1 MEMNEVLQKLPQHL
15 MSLVIEQ
22 PYNAYTSR
30 DHAVWRYVMRQNVR
44 FLGKVAHGSY
54 VEGLKKTGISID
66 TIPHMYGMN
75 RILKEI
81 GWAAVAVDGFIPP
94 SAFMEFQA
102 YNVLVIAAD
111 IRPVN
116 QIEYTPAPDIIHE
129 AAGHAPIIAD
139 SEYAEYLKFFGQIGS
154 KAFAS
159 VRDNDI
165 YEAVRH
171 LSILKSDPYSSDEE
185 IETAERNLAEIDAS
199 MGEPSEMS
207 QIRNLHWW
215 TVEYGLIGDLNA
227 PKIYGAGLLSSIGE
241 SHNCLLPHVK
251 KLPYSI
257 EAAKYNFDITTQQ
270 PQLFVTPD
278 FNHLSEVLNQ
288 FADAMALRQG
298 GMEAVAKAQ
307 NSGATGTV
315 VLDSGIQISGTF
327 NNCIFNQDEVV
338 YLRTNSPSALAFSDT
353 ELPGHGKTFH
363 HEGYGTP
370 VGRIVNSSKPLH
382 LLSAVELAELGIEEG
397 KDIQIEF
404 TSGVVVKGHLI
415 STRKSK
421 GINLVFTFHNC
432 TVTYH
437 DEILFDP
444 TWGRYDMAIG
454 QKVISAF
461 PGPADPH
468 AFQLSFKAPAE
479 TTHKIIHSAND
490 LLVYSLYQKVR
501 DLREMESRGKLLNIS
516 ALSDIWEQL
525 KTNYPGEWLLML
537 ELLEL
542 LNSKVTNKVLADEIL
557 TELNT
562 LKETDTTIT
571 KLITDGLQLLDSP
584 IPVKETI

>member
-44 FLGKVAHGSY
+44 FLGKVAHDSY

-111 IRPVN
+111 IRTVN

-129 AAGHAPIIAD
+129 AAGHAPIIAN

-159 VRDNDI
+159 IRDNDL

-185 IETAERNLAEIDAS
+185 IDTAERNLTEIDAS

-207 QIRNLHWW
+207 LIRNLHWW
-215 TVEYGLIGDLNA
+215 TVEYGLIGELNA

-251 KLPYSI
+251 KLPYTI

-270 PQLFVTPD
+270 PQLFVTPS
-278 FNHLSEVLNQ
+278 FSHLSEVLNQ
-288 FADAMALRQG
+288 FADTKALRKG
-298 GMEAVAKAQ
+298 GKEAVNKAQ
-307 NSGATGTV
+307 NSGTTGTV

-327 NNCIFNQDEVV
+327 NNCIFNQEEVV
-338 YLRTNSPSALAFSDT
+338 YLRTISPSALAFGDT
-353 ELPGHGKTFH
+353 ELPGHGKAFH
-363 HEGYGTP
+363 FEGFGTP
-370 VGRIVNSSKPLH
+370 VGSIVNSTKPLH
-382 LLSAVELAELGIEEG
+382 LLSTAELGDLNIEEG
-397 KDIQIEF
+397 KNIHIEF
-404 TSGVVVKGHLI
+404 TSGVIVKGHLL

-432 TVTYH
+432 TVTYR
-437 DEILFDP
+437 DKILFEP

-454 QKVISAF
+454 QEVISAF
-461 PGPADPH
+461 PGPADPL
-468 AFQLSFKAPAE
+468 AFQLSYKAPAE
-479 TTHKIIHSAND
+479 TTHRIIHSAKD

-501 DLREMESRGKLLNIS
+501 DLREMETNTETIS
-516 ALSDIWEQL
+516 INALSDIWKQV
-525 KTNYPGEWLLML
+525 KTDYHGEWLLML

-542 LNSKVTNKVLADEIL
+542 FNNKVNNRVLADEIL
-557 TELNT
+557 TKLNK
-562 LKETDTTIT
+562 LKEADTTIT
-571 KLITDGLQLLDSP
+571 KLITDGLQLLNSP
-584 IPVKETI
+584 IAIKETI

>member
-1 MEMNEVLQKLPQHL
+1 MEMNEVLEKLPQHL

-44 FLGKVAHGSY
+44 FLSKVAHGSY

-66 TIPHMYGMN
+66 TIPRMYGMN

-159 VRDNDI
+159 IRDNDL

-171 LSILKSDPYSSDEE
+171 LSILKSDPYSTDEE

-207 QIRNLHWW
+207 LIRNLHWW
-215 TVEYGLIGDLNA
+215 TVEYGLIGDLKA

-241 SHNCLLPHVK
+241 SYNCLLPHVK
-251 KLPYSI
+251 KLPYTI
-257 EAAKYNFDITTQQ
+257 EAANYNFDITTQQ
-270 PQLFVTPD
+270 PQLFVTPS
-278 FNHLSEVLNQ
+278 FSHLSDVLNQ
-288 FADAMALRQG
+288 FANTMALRKG
-298 GMEAVAKAQ
+298 GKEAVIKAQ
-307 NSGATGTV
+307 NSGTTGTV

-327 NNCIFNQDEVV
+327 NNGIFDQDEVV
-338 YLRTNSPSALAFSDT
+338 YLRTKSPSALAYSNI
-353 ELPGHGKTFH
+353 ELPGHGKAFH
-363 HEGYGTP
+363 SEGFGTP
-370 VGRIVNSSKPLH
+370 IGRIVNSTKPLH
-382 LLSAVELAELGIEEG
+382 LLSAAELKDLDIEEG
-397 KDIQIEF
+397 KDVQIEF
-404 TSGVVVKGHLI
+404 TSGVVVKGHLLSI
-415 STRKSK
+415 RKSK

-432 TVTYH
+432 TVTYR

-444 TWGRYDMAIG
+444 AWGRYDMAIG
-454 QKVISAF
+454 QEVISAF
-461 PGPADPH
+461 PGPADPK
-468 AFQLSFKAPAE
+468 AFQLSYKAPTE
-479 TTHKIIHSAND
+479 TTHKIIHSAKD
-490 LLVYSLYQKVR
+490 ILVYSLYQKVR
-501 DLREMESRGKLLNIS
+501 DLRESTTNTQVVS
-516 ALSDIWEQL
+516 NNALTDIWEQV
-525 KTNYPGEWLLML
+525 KTDYPNEWLLML

-542 LNSKVTNKVLADEIL
+542 LNSRVNNRILADEIL
-557 TELNT
+557 TKLNQ
-562 LKETDTTIT
+562 LKETDNTIT

-584 IPVKETI
+584 IAVKETI